1 MWRNAH
7 LLPFFFSTLAM
18 WSFWACFSRCLWMS
32 YIFFGR
38 LDTAPLGDVTAY
50 FFLSLA
56 SLSCCCFHCSPSS
69 LIFYVWRVA
78 QAIPFFWQAVR
89 HLCFFLF
96 LLFRWRDYK
105 YILRKRPCNKI
116 MIIMA
121 FGIGTLARRNR
132 VWINSPCSWKN
143 RKSHKINTI
152 NNIIKEHKEENPHMA
167 RAQPCTL
174 NLTFYWF
181 YWFCR

>member
-1 MWRNAH
+1 MHISSPSFFQH
-7 LLPFFFSTLAM
+7 LQCDHSGHVFPD
-18 WSFWACFSRCLWMS
+18 ACGCYTF
-32 YIFFGR
+32 FFGR

-56 SLSCCCFHCSPSS
+56 SLSCCCFHCSSS

-132 VWINSPCSWKN
+132 V
-143 RKSHKINTI
+143 
-152 NNIIKEHKEENPHMA
+152 
-167 RAQPCTL
+167 
-174 NLTFYWF
+174 
-181 YWFCR
+181 